1 MVIDKLEQSR
11 VKFTF
16 DVTPEEFEKAL
27 DKAFLVKNAKVT
39 IKGFRAGKAPRS
51 VYEKMYGVES
61 LYDEALDVIFNEK
74 VQEVAKEEKLAKK
87 FIGRFEP
94 SIESQI
100 ERGKEFKVALTID
113 VFPEFELPQY
123 KGVEVKKQNLE
134 VTDAEVDAEIKSLVS
149 KDVKKEA
156 KEDGVI
162 EANNFATFD
171 FVGTVDGVEFP
182 GGKAEGYEL
191 QIGSGQFIP
200 GFEDQMIGMKK
211 DEVKDIT
218 VTFPENYGEASL
230 AGKEAVFKVTVHEVN
245 VEVLPEL
252 TDEYVKS
259 LNVEGVN
266 TLDELK
272 ASKKKELAEK
282 KAISE
287 KDRQFNEI
295 VNTIL
300 ESANVDMP
308 KTMIDER
315 VEEIR
320 GQYYNRAKMYNIP
333 FDTFLSLMNVT
344 KEAFEE
350 ETYKQGKNQA
360 LFSLLAGKIIEV
372 ENLTPTEETVKAKA
386 EEDAQKSGSTAEE
399 VLKANAMR
407 YYNEL
412 AYQALVELLLSN
424 AKNVD

>member
-1 MVIDKLEQSR
+1 MVVDKLEQSR

-27 DKAFLVKNAKVT
+27 DKAFLVKNAKVS

-51 VYEKMYGVES
+51 VYEKNYGVES
-61 LYDEALDVIFNEK
+61 LYDEALDAIFNEK
-74 VQEVAKEEKLAKK
+74 VKEALSDEELAKK

-100 ERGKEFKVALTID
+100 ERGKEFKVSLTID

-123 KGVEVKKQNLE
+123 KGIEVKKQNLE
-134 VTDAEVDAEIKSLVS
+134 VTDEEVDASIKTLVS
-149 KDVKKEA
+149 KDIKKEV

-162 EANNFATFD
+162 ENGNYATFD

-200 GFEDQMIGMKK
+200 GFEEQMIGMKK

-218 VTFPENYGEASL
+218 VTFPENYQEKTL
-230 AGKEAVFKVTVHEVN
+230 AGKEAVFKVTIHEVN
-245 VEVLPEL
+245 VEVLPEF

-259 LNVEGVN
+259 LNVENVN
-266 TLDELK
+266 NLDELK
-272 ASKKKELAEK
+272 SFKRGELAEK
-282 KAISE
+282 KAVSE
-287 KDRQFNEI
+287 KDRQFNDI

-315 VEEIR
+315 VDEIR
-320 GQYYNRAKMYNIP
+320 NQYYNQAKMYNIP
-333 FDTFLSLMNVT
+333 FDTFLSLMNVS

-372 ENLTPTEETVKAKA
+372 EKLNPTEDAIKAKA
-386 EEDAQKSGSTAEE
+386 EEDAKNSGSTVEN
-399 VLKANAMR
+399 VLKTNSMR

-412 AYQALVELLLSN
+412 AYNALVDLLLAN

>member
-74 VQEVAKEEKLAKK
+74 VQEVAKEEELAKK

-320 GQYYNRAKMYNIP
+320 GQYYNQAKMYNIP

>member
-1 MVIDKLEQSR
+1 MVVDKLEHSR

-39 IKGFRAGKAPRS
+39 VKGFRAGKAPRS
-51 VYEKMYGVES
+51 VYEKTYGVES
-61 LYDEALDVIFNEK
+61 LYDEALDTIFNDK
-74 VQEVAKEEKLAKK
+74 IKECVKDENLAKT

-94 SIESQI
+94 AIESQI
-100 ERGKEFKVALTID
+100 ERGKEIKISLSID

-123 KGVEVKKQNLE
+123 KGIEVKKQNLE
-134 VTDAEVDAEIKSLVS
+134 VTDDEVNAAIKSLVS
-149 KDVKKEA
+149 KDVKKET
-156 KEDGVI
+156 KEDGII
-162 EANNFATFD
+162 ENGNYATFD

-200 GFEDQMIGMKK
+200 GFEDQMVGMKK

-218 VTFPENYGEASL
+218 VTFPENYQEESL
-230 AGKEAVFKVTVHEVN
+230 AGKEAVFKVTIHEVN
-245 VEVLPEL
+245 VEILPEF
-252 TDEYVKS
+252 TDDYVKS
-259 LNVEGVN
+259 LNLENVN
-266 TLDELK
+266 NYDELK
-272 ASKKKELAEK
+272 SFKRGELAEK
-282 KAISE
+282 KAVSE
-287 KDRQFNEI
+287 KDRQFNDI

-315 VEEIR
+315 VDEIR
-320 GQYYNRAKMYNIP
+320 NQYYNQAKMYNIP
-333 FDTFLSLMNVT
+333 FDTFLSLMNVN
-344 KEAFEE
+344 KEVFED

-372 ENLTPTEETVKAKA
+372 ENLTPTEETLKSKA
-386 EEDAQKSGSTAEE
+386 EEDAKKNGSNASDL
-399 VLKANAMR
+399 LKTNRMR
-407 YYNEL
+407 YLNEL
-412 AYQALVELLLSN
+412 AYNSLVDLLLST
-424 AKNVD
+424 AVNVD

>member
-320 GQYYNRAKMYNIP
+320 GQYYNQAKMYNIP